1 MTDPSMTVT
10 NPTDQPAFDPAN
22 PGGATPPAPDGSGF
36 DTDPAA
42 SEAFSDPEP
51 GTPAGAVNDLSAF
64 DDEYDEAEV
73 PTYEEVPDGKY
84 QVRVHTVKLAR
95 SQKSDLM
102 IKWDTVII
110 SGQHAGRHIFKNSV
124 ITQSS
129 LPFVKADLQTLGLK
143 LEKFS
148 ELPNHLDALLDL
160 AIDVTKRTKGEYTN
174 VYFNKLLNIPLGSPG
189 MGDEPSGGGIDLS
202 KEPAPF

>member
-1 MTDPSMTVT
+1 MTTT
-10 NPTDQPAFDPAN
+10 NESNNGHDHTAPESASAFDHDAYSSQ
-22 PGGATPPAPDGSGF
+22 D
-36 DTDPAA
+36 AA
-42 SEAFSDPEP
+42 QPS
-51 GTPAGAVNDLSAF
+51 DLSAF
-64 DDEYDEAEV
+64 DDDYAEAEA
-73 PTYEEVPDGKY
+73 PEFDEVPDGKY

-95 SQKSDLM
+95 SQKNDPM

-160 AIDVTKRTKGEYTN
+160 TIDVTKRTKGDYVN
-174 VYFNKLLNIPLGSPG
+174 VYFNKLLNIPAGPG
-189 MGDEPSGGGIDLS
+189 MGDDAGGGIDLS

>member
-1 MTDPSMTVT
+1 MTTT
-10 NPTDQPAFDPAN
+10 NESNNGYDHT
-22 PGGATPPAPDGSGF
+22 APDS
-36 DTDPAA
+36 
-42 SEAFSDPEP
+42 P
-51 GTPAGAVNDLSAF
+51 GTPGAFDQDAYPSQDSAQPSDLSAF
-64 DDEYDEAEV
+64 DDDYAEAEA
-73 PTYEEVPDGKY
+73 PEFDEVPDGKY

-95 SQKSDLM
+95 SQKNDPM

-160 AIDVTKRTKGEYTN
+160 TIDVTKRTKGEYAN
-174 VYFNKLLNIPLGSPG
+174 VYFNKLLNIPAGSN
-189 MGDEPSGGGIDLS
+189 DGIDLS

>member
-1 MTDPSMTVT
+1 MTTTNESNNGHDHIENPS
-10 NPTDQPAFDPAN
+10 AFDQDAYPSHDAAQ
-22 PGGATPPAPDGSGF
+22 PGPGA
-36 DTDPAA
+36 
-42 SEAFSDPEP
+42 
-51 GTPAGAVNDLSAF
+51 DLSAF
-64 DDEYDEAEV
+64 DDDYAEAEA
-73 PTYEEVPDGKY
+73 PEFDEVPDGKY
-84 QVRVHTVKLAR
+84 QVRVHTVKFAR
-95 SQKSDLM
+95 SQKNDPM

-160 AIDVTKRTKGEYTN
+160 TIGVTKRTKGEYAN
-174 VYFNKLLNIPLGSPG
+174 VYFNKLLNIPPG
-189 MGDEPSGGGIDLS
+189 IGGDAGGGIDLS

>member
-1 MTDPSMTVT
+1 MTTT
-10 NPTDQPAFDPAN
+10 NESNNGHDHTAPEHASAFDQDAYPSQ
-22 PGGATPPAPDGSGF
+22 D
-36 DTDPAA
+36 AA
-42 SEAFSDPEP
+42 QPS
-51 GTPAGAVNDLSAF
+51 DLSAF
-64 DDEYDEAEV
+64 DDDYAEAEA
-73 PTYEEVPDGKY
+73 PEFDEVPDGKY

-95 SQKSDLM
+95 SQKNDPM

-160 AIDVTKRTKGEYTN
+160 TIDVTKRTKGEYAN
-174 VYFNKLLNIPLGSPG
+174 VYFNKLLNIPAG
-189 MGDEPSGGGIDLS
+189 GDHNGDGIDLS

>member
-1 MTDPSMTVT
+1 MTTT
-10 NPTDQPAFDPAN
+10 NESNNGHDHTA
-22 PGGATPPAPDGSGF
+22 PGGASAF
-36 DTDPAA
+36 DHDAYPSHDAA
-42 SEAFSDPEP
+42 QPS
-51 GTPAGAVNDLSAF
+51 DLSAF
-64 DDEYDEAEV
+64 DDDYAEAEA
-73 PTYEEVPDGKY
+73 PEFDEVPDGKY
-84 QVRVHTVKLAR
+84 QVRVHTMKLAR
-95 SQKSDLM
+95 SQKNDPM

-160 AIDVTKRTKGEYTN
+160 TIDVTKRTKGEYAN
-174 VYFNKLLNIPLGSPG
+174 VYFNKLLNIPPG
-189 MGDEPSGGGIDLS
+189 GDTGDGIDLS

>member
-1 MTDPSMTVT
+1 MTTT
-10 NPTDQPAFDPAN
+10 NESNNGHDHTTSGTPGSPGAFDQDAFPSHENA
-22 PGGATPPAPDGSGF
+22 PPS
-36 DTDPAA
+36 
-42 SEAFSDPEP
+42 
-51 GTPAGAVNDLSAF
+51 DLSAF
-64 DDEYDEAEV
+64 DDDYAEAEA
-73 PTYEEVPDGKY
+73 PEFDEVPDGKY

-95 SQKSDLM
+95 SQKNDPM

-160 AIDVTKRTKGEYTN
+160 TIDVTKRTKGEYAN
-174 VYFNKLLNIPLGSPG
+174 VYFNKLLNIPTG
-189 MGDEPSGGGIDLS
+189 GDDGIDLS